1 MILHIP
7 HADPTIPPELRGQ
20 FSLPV
25 PELQE
30 ELLRSTDWFTDE
42 LFTLGGCPVV
52 RFPVSRLVVDPE
64 RFENDASEPMSA
76 VGRGAV
82 YHSTK
87 DGLPLRRH
95 ITPKERATLLRRIYH
110 PHHARLSHVVRSEL
124 ARDNKALLVDAH
136 SFPAIAWRLE
146 QSPGAR
152 RPDFCIGT
160 DRFHTPAALTGIAH
174 TFLVGKGFSVAE
186 NEPYDGSL
194 VPMAFYRRDP
204 RVASIMIEVNR
215 RTYMDEERASR
226 GPQFSK
232 MRAVIEELLQVLY
245 QFNA

>member
-7 HADPTIPPELRGQ
+7 HADPTLPPDLRGQ
-20 FSLPV
+20 FILPA

-82 YHSTK
+82 YLSTK
-87 DGLPLRRH
+87 DGLPLRRP
-95 ITPKERATLLRRIYH
+95 ITPQERSALLRRFYH
-110 PHHARLSHVVRSEL
+110 PHHSRLSQVVQSEL
-124 ARDNKALLVDAH
+124 ARNNKALLVDAH

-146 QSPGAR
+146 PRPGAR

-160 DRFHTPAALTGIAH
+160 DPFHTPAALTGIVHA
-174 TFLVGKGFSVAE
+174 FLVGKGFSVAE
-186 NEPYDGSL
+186 NEPYGGSL

-215 RTYMDEERASR
+215 RTYMDEEGASR
-226 GPQFSK
+226 GPRFSK
-232 MRAVIEELLQVLY
+232 IRAAIEELLGVLF